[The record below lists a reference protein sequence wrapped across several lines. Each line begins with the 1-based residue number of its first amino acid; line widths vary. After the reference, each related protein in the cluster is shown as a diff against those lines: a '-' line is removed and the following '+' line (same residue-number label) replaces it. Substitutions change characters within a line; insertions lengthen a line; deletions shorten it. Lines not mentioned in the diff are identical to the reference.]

1 MSKETIRAGLL
12 ARGYSEKATAAIM
25 GNMVAESALKSNN
38 VEDRC
43 PYQDEYYTALV
54 DSGGMSWESFI
65 RDTYGYGLCQW
76 TWWSRKD
83 GLLDLA
89 RSRGVSIADE
99 ETQLD
104 YIGIELHRDFP
115 DVLACLMGDGS
126 VAEMTACFMRR
137 FENPATQSAA
147 AIHFRVDLAEEI
159 YEEMLRE
166 DGPSEAPTPAEA
178 YWPPRMVDKGMSGPD
193 VCVLQ
198 ALLTARGYY
207 TAGIS
212 GTIDE
217 TTDQAIRAYQRDAG
231 LAADG
236 VAGPKTW
243 ESILEI

>member
-12 ARGYSEKATAAIM
+12 ARGYSEEATAAIM
-25 GNMVAESALKSNN
+25 ANMRAESALRSNN

-43 PYQDEYYTALV
+43 PMSDEAYTAAV
-54 DSGGMSWESFI
+54 DAGSMSRQSFI
-65 RDTYGYGLCQW
+65 HDAYGYGLCQW
-76 TWWSRKD
+76 TYPTRKAE
-83 GLLDLA
+83 LWDLA
-89 RSRGVSIADE
+89 KEQGVSIADE
-99 ETQLD
+99 QMQMDL
-104 YIGIELHRDFP
+104 IGIELHRDFP

-137 FENPATQSAA
+137 YENPANQSAA
-147 AIHFRVDLAEEI
+147 AIHYRVDLAEEI
-159 YEEMLRE
+159 YEELPE
-166 DGPSEAPTPAEA
+166 DEPQTPAEE

-212 GTIDE
+212 GSIDE
-217 TTDQAIRAYQRDAG
+217 LTDQAIRAYQRDAG
-231 LAADG
+231 LDADG

-243 ESILEI
+243 QSILRL